1 MAAPGLVSVLLVNWN
16 SGTLLAGCLGRLAAQ
31 SYAPL
36 EIIIVDNASSDG
48 SLERVGWA
56 SGPPSSDAAGS
67 IGPCA
72 RPGPA
77 DAHKGRCYDAPV
89 APGPPLRIIRNAE
102 NAGFSRA
109 ANQGIA
115 SAAGEFVLSLNA
127 DVWLQPD
134 FIAHLV
140 ATLGAAPAAG
150 MACGK
155 LFAGDSPAAGH
166 TLDSTGLF
174 LSRTRRP
181 YDRGQG
187 EEDRGQYDDQTEV
200 FGACGA
206 AWLCRRA
213 MLDDVACAGE
223 ILDEDF
229 FVYYDDADLS
239 WRAQLRG
246 WGCRYQPAAQGWHA
260 RGGGDT
266 LRKAFSAP
274 KRPFAQA
281 HALKNRYLMLLKD
294 DDWPNLWPALP
305 ALLVGDLARLGYVAL
320 RRPALLRAYAD
331 AWRLRQRALAK
342 RRIIQAGRRV
352 GVAEMRRWL
361 R

>member
-1 MAAPGLVSVLLVNWN
+1 MTRPGLASVLLVNWN
-16 SGTLLAGCLGRLAAQ
+16 SGTLLADCLRRLAEQ
-31 SYAPL
+31 TYAHL
-36 EIIIVDNASSDG
+36 EIIIVDNASTDG
-48 SLERVGWA
+48 SLDVDVGW
-56 SGPPSSDAAGS
+56 
-67 IGPCA
+67 
-72 RPGPA
+72 
-77 DAHKGRCYDAPV
+77 
-89 APGPPLRIIRNAE
+89 APGPPPDAREGPCYAGSPIRIIRNAE
-102 NAGFSRA
+102 NFGFSRA
-109 ANQGIA
+109 LNQGFA
-115 SAAGEFVLSLNA
+115 VAAGEYILSLNA
-127 DVWLQPD
+127 DVWLQSD
-134 FIAHLV
+134 FIARLV
-140 ATLGAAPAAG
+140 ETLAAAPSAG

-155 LFAGDSPAAGH
+155 LFAGDGPADGRR
-166 TLDSTGLF
+166 LDSTGLF
-174 LSRTRRP
+174 LSATRRP

-187 EEDRGQYDDQTEV
+187 EEDRGQYDDQTDV

-206 AWLCRRA
+206 SWLCRRA

-274 KRPFAQA
+274 KRAFAQA
-281 HALKNRYLMLLKD
+281 HALKNRYLMLLKN
-294 DDWPNLWPALP
+294 DDWANLWPALP
-305 ALLVGDLARLGYVAL
+305 ALLAGDLARLGYVAL

-331 AWRLRQRALAK
+331 AWRLRRRALEK

-352 GVAEMRRWL
+352 SVAKMRRWL